1 MNRQVRA
8 SVNRLACDV
17 EHLKSR
23 CPEGRRWEA
32 GLLTGR
38 DLRDSLTSNC
48 AIPFWH
54 DGEQPTLPEFI
65 ADGVNTTISR
75 RSVHDLIDRLVDFVQ
90 AKGATVYARIDHAAN
105 AASVGLKLRPT
116 ELLIFG
122 NPAVG
127 TVLMQEQQEIGLDL
141 PLKVLAWEDE
151 NGEVWLTYDDD
162 EWLANRH
169 RLGSRHSAALQGI
182 ETFMASVAR
191 AATDG

>member
-1 MNRQVRA
+1 VA
-8 SVNRLACDV
+8 PDALLAN
-17 EHLKSR
+17 
-23 CPEGRRWEA
+23 G
-32 GLLTGR
+32 
-38 DLRDSLTSNC
+38 DLRDSVARRRRG
-48 AIPFWH
+48 AIF
-54 DGEQPTLPEFI
+54 DATGEAALPEFI

-105 AASVGLKLRPT
+105 AAAVGLKLRPT

-122 NPAVG
+122 NPAIG
-127 TVLMQEQQEIGLDL
+127 TALIQEQQEIGLDL

-169 RLGSRHSAALQGI
+169 RLGSRHSTALQGI
-182 ETFMASVAR
+182 EAFMASVAR
-191 AATDG
+191 AATDS